1 LTRVG
6 RPLPGRS
13 GCLTR
18 TAGRHVIP
26 IMTLMLGTVAAV
38 SPVTTVHAQAGSTDT
53 GSAARYFAVPIELD
67 LDSGADNGDASILK
81 FAPLYKIPL
90 GKRWSLVNLD
100 LVTLADA
107 PGGVPGQPGNPS
119 PEAGG
124 RAFGLA
130 DLTHASFFTPQKSG
144 NFIYG
149 FGAILTLPVATAGVL
164 GSDKWSAGPAFRVVY
179 RNGPW
184 NIGFFG
190 GNQKSFAGSGARPDV
205 DQLLIRGAIRR
216 RLSDNWFLVS
226 APVITANW
234 NAQSGQKWVVPVG
247 GGVGRRLG
255 PELSP
260 WAVSVQGYV
269 NAIKPDGAPD
279 WVMRLSVVAAIPLG
293 NDQ

>member
-1 LTRVG
+1 MTRAG
-6 RPLPGRS
+6 RPLHGTS
-13 GCLTR
+13 GDLTR
-18 TAGRHVIP
+18 SAVCHVRN
-26 IMTLMLGTVAAV
+26 TKALLLGIVAVVLTVAN
-38 SPVTTVHAQAGSTDT
+38 VHAQAGSKDT

-67 LDSGADNGDASILK
+67 LDSGADIGDASFLK
-81 FAPLYKIPL
+81 FAPLYKIQL
-90 GKRWSLVNLD
+90 GNRWSLVNLD

-107 PGGVPGQPGNPS
+107 PGGVPGRPGNPS
-119 PEAGG
+119 PEAGD

-130 DLTHASFFTPQKSG
+130 DLTHASFFTPARKG

-149 FGAILTLPVATAGVL
+149 FGAILTIPVATAGVL
-164 GSDKWSAGPAFRVVY
+164 GSGKWSAGPAFRVVY

-190 GNQKSFAGSGARPDV
+190 GNQKSIAGSGARPDV

-216 RLSDNWFLVS
+216 KLSDDWFLIS

-234 NAQSGQKWVVPVG
+234 KAQSGQKWVVPLG

-255 PELSP
+255 PESRP
-260 WAVSVQGYV
+260 WAISVQGYV

-279 WVMRLSVVAAIPLG
+279 WLMRLSIVAAIPLG

>member
-1 LTRVG
+1 MTRVG

-26 IMTLMLGTVAAV
+26 IMTLLLGTVAAV

-100 LVTLADA
+100 LVTLADS

-130 DLTHASFFTPQKSG
+130 DLTHASFFTPRKSG

>member
-1 LTRVG
+1 MRVG
-6 RPLPGRS
+6 RPLPGTS

-18 TAGRHVIP
+18 TAGCHAIP
-26 IMTLMLGTVAAV
+26 IVALLLGTVAAALA
-38 SPVTTVHAQAGSTDT
+38 VTSAHAQAGSKDT

-67 LDSGADNGDASILK
+67 LDSGADNGDASFLK
-81 FAPLYKIPL
+81 FAPLYKIQL

-107 PGGVPGQPGNPS
+107 PGGVPGRPGNPS
-119 PEAGG
+119 PEAGD

-130 DLTHASFFTPQKSG
+130 DLTHASFFTPPKSG

-149 FGAILTLPVATAGVL
+149 LGAILTLPIATADVL
-164 GSDKWSAGPAFRVVY
+164 GSDKWSAGPAIRVVY

-205 DQLLIRGAIRR
+205 NQLLIRGAIRR
-216 RLSDNWFLVS
+216 NLSEKWYLVS

-234 NAQSGQKWVVPVG
+234 NGASGQKWVVPVG
-247 GGVGRRLG
+247 GGIGRRLG
-255 PELSP
+255 PESRP
-260 WAVSVQGYV
+260 WAVTVQGYV

-279 WVMRLSVVAAIPLG
+279 WVVRLSVVAAIPLA